1 MQIIDR
7 HARFARL
14 FKNRLFNNAAFETE
28 RHLPWAPDLKSPIIG
43 VRLDFIR
50 RVPEK
55 KASRPDRDGQPL

>member
-1 MQIIDR
+1 MLIIDR

-14 FKNRLFNNAAFETE
+14 FKNAA
-28 RHLPWAPDLKSPIIG
+28 LLNQKDASPWAADRKSPIIG

-50 RVPEK
+50 GVPER